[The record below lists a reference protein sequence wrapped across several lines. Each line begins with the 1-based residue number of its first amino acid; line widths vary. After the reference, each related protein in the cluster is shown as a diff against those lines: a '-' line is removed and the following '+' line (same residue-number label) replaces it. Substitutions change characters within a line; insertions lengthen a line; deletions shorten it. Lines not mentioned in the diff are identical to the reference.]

1 MKFSRDGQGLN
12 KMQKNKAKIN
22 FLWVPTNINSINEKK
37 KKIYLYQD
45 IIAKRV
51 EFLLQNAS
59 YFLLHN
65 ARAFLIQNMST

>member
-1 MKFSRDGQGLN
+1 MK
-12 KMQKNKAKIN
+12 
-22 FLWVPTNINSINEKK
+22 WVPTNINSINEKK